1 MLRGLLSGVFWGLM
15 AVLVVAGVGS
25 LLAPLPA
32 TVVPQTSA
40 VDATSGAR
48 DENGG
53 GVGTP
58 SQADQAVEENVSAP
72 VDAPK
77 EEDAS
82 PLADTASA
90 PKPDVAE
97 PEADLQAPAAAEE
110 SGVSVDADTPVAPAP
125 ADAPELSAPEAPEI
139 DPEAAEEAELSI
151 TTNPEQPV
159 APEVPLVGSAFETPP
174 AVEPVAPEAPS
185 EDASPA
191 PEAEEPEAPVVV
203 EGGEQTSMLKPAGDL
218 KDSFPQHNS
227 SRLPRVGEEEVEEIV
242 IKPIDQNA
250 EAFADEAGRP
260 LMSIL
265 LIDDGSAPV
274 DLAGLSSFPYPLSF
288 AVSTLAKDVS
298 ERVTTYRE
306 NGFEVLALIDIPAA
320 AAPADV
326 EVAMAAHLA
335 AMPEA
340 VGVLEGGGDG
350 LQGSKSVSDQVTDV
364 LLASGHG
371 LVMLPKGLNTAQKL
385 ASREGVPS
393 ATVFRDFDGKGQSA
407 SVIRRFLDQ
416 AAFKAG
422 QEGGVIMLGRVR
434 EETIAALL
442 VWGLQDRA
450 SSVAVAPVSA
460 VLKLGQ

>member
-1 MLRGLLSGVFWGLM
+1 
-15 AVLVVAGVGS
+15 
-25 LLAPLPA
+25 
-32 TVVPQTSA
+32 
-40 VDATSGAR
+40 
-48 DENGG
+48 
-53 GVGTP
+53 
-58 SQADQAVEENVSAP
+58 
-72 VDAPK
+72 
-77 EEDAS
+77 
-82 PLADTASA
+82 
-90 PKPDVAE
+90 
-97 PEADLQAPAAAEE
+97 
-110 SGVSVDADTPVAPAP
+110 
-125 ADAPELSAPEAPEI
+125 
-139 DPEAAEEAELSI
+139 
-151 TTNPEQPV
+151 
-159 APEVPLVGSAFETPP
+159 
-174 AVEPVAPEAPS
+174 
-185 EDASPA
+185 
-191 PEAEEPEAPVVV
+191 
-203 EGGEQTSMLKPAGDL
+203 MLKPAGDL

-227 SRLPRVGEEEVEEIV
+227 SRLPTVGEEEVEEIV

-393 ATVFRDFDGKGQSA
+393 ATVFRDFDGKGQNA